1 MKRTQIQLAE
11 TDYTRLAEVA
21 RREHRSLA
29 ACIRE
34 GITLY
39 LDRTQAKDR
48 AWDEVA
54 GRFRPLKGEALK
66 PHDEW
71 WAESVHPAPNRRRRS

>member
-1 MKRTQIQLAE
+1 MIRTQIQLPEA
-11 TDYTRLAEVA
+11 DYTRLVETA

-34 GITLY
+34 GIALY
-39 LDRTQAKDR
+39 LHRTQAKDQT
-48 AWDEVA
+48 WDDVA
-54 GRFRPLKGEALK
+54 GRFRPLKGGALK

-71 WAESVHPAPNRRRRS
+71 WANAVRPVRSRRRRG

>member
-1 MKRTQIQLAE
+1 MIRTQIQLPEA
-11 TDYTRLAEVA
+11 DYTRLVEAA

-29 ACIRE
+29 ACVRE

-39 LDRTQAKDR
+39 LDRTLAKDR
-48 AWDEVA
+48 TWDDVA
-54 GRFRPLKGEALK
+54 GRFRPLKGEPLK

-71 WAESVHPAPNRRRRS
+71 WANSVRPARGRRGRT